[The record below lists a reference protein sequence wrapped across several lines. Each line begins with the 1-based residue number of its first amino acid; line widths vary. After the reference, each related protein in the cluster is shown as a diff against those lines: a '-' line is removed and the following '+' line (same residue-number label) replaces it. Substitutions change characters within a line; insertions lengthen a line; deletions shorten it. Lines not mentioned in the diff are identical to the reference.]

1 MCGDFMNLIRS
12 EIVIG
17 KENVNKIKNA
27 SVLIVGLGGV
37 GGSAL
42 EMIVRSG
49 VENIIIIDYD
59 KFEESNINRQ
69 IICLNDNI
77 GEYKTGEA
85 FKRIKKINDE
95 CKIKVYNN
103 KIDEFFLKD
112 NHLKVD
118 YVIDACDDIKAKILL
133 IKYAIS
139 NNIKIISCLG
149 TGNKLNP
156 SKLKISNIWKTS
168 YDPLA
173 KKLRQCLR
181 KENINYKLPVVY
193 SDEKPLVKGQKT
205 VGSLPMVPNVA
216 GIFTASF
223 VINDIIN
230 NL

>member
-49 VENIIIIDYD
+49 VGNIIIIDYD

-85 FKRIKKINDE
+85 FKRIKK
-95 CKIKVYNN
+95 N
-103 KIDEFFLKD
+103 K
-112 NHLKVD
+112 
-118 YVIDACDDIKAKILL
+118 
-133 IKYAIS
+133 
-139 NNIKIISCLG
+139 
-149 TGNKLNP
+149 
-156 SKLKISNIWKTS
+156 
-168 YDPLA
+168 
-173 KKLRQCLR
+173 
-181 KENINYKLPVVY
+181 
-193 SDEKPLVKGQKT
+193 
-205 VGSLPMVPNVA
+205 
-216 GIFTASF
+216 
-223 VINDIIN
+223 
-230 NL
+230 